1 MNYYFSNFFPNSM
14 EKKKASCSFFFI
26 AFSNFEFYLINA
38 LVCVDMDQGIHKVEL
53 KVAQNEKRLY
63 MVFLH
68 MRYGKYLKS
77 FFRAL
82 S

>member
-14 EKKKASCSFFFI
+14 KKMKASCSFFFFFI

-53 KVAQNEKRLY
+53 KVAENEKG
-63 MVFLH
+63 LH
-68 MRYGKYLKS
+68 MVSYT
-77 FFRAL
+77 
-82 S
+82 